1 MAQETSV
8 APSAGESQ
16 GMPVRTSPPG
26 GRLLNPLLLA
36 PALLLLLAVFIAP
49 LVRILGLSFGE
60 DTWSLDHYRALFAD
74 DILLAI
80 LVRTL
85 WLSVTVS
92 VLCLLL
98 GYPVAYLM
106 LRSSETLRRVIALL
120 VILPLWTSL
129 LVRTYAWIVVLGRKG
144 LVNESLMALGLTDA
158 PMTLLYNRTSVYIG
172 MVHVMLPF
180 MVLPLYAVMRR
191 IDLRLVSAACSL
203 GASRSAAFFF
213 VFLPLSLPGVLAGSL
228 LVFILA
234 IGFFVTPALLG
245 GLSDTTFVMLIE
257 RQVNRLFNWPLAA
270 AMSVTLLVATLA
282 LVALYNRLL
291 AGQAGESRIAGRVL
305 AWLLRSWAAAT
316 RPFGGMSKKSTMTVS
331 APRSGNEG
339 VGPLP
344 SFDDSQSMENAD
356 TSRYRSRR
364 PARAGGPWSRRLLP
378 LRSLRSQEHSEV
390 DVGRSSGH
398 PSSAFPRR
406 LPSFLRHLPS
416 FPRKACPRRKPG
428 RESTSVNESRNSSSR
443 RPRLPR
449 QEHSEVDVGRSS
461 EYPSSSF
468 PRKRES
474 TSVNESRKSRFK
486 KLRLRLPRP
495 SFVGVTAWAVL
506 FFMVAPITIVFPLAF
521 SDAPF
526 LQFPPPA
533 YSTRWFENYFSRPD
547 WVRPMITSFE
557 VAVVTMVFAT
567 AIGTLAAI
575 SVVRGS
581 FRGKKAIL
589 ALLLA
594 PLIVPIIV
602 LAVAFYYQFARYGI
616 IGTRTGLIL
625 AHTVLAIP
633 YVVIVVSA
641 ALERIDT
648 SLEHAAWT
656 LGAGRITAFWKV
668 SFPLIR
674 PAVIVA
680 ALFAFLASFDELV
693 VAIFISGTRATTLPK
708 RMWDGIREEID
719 PTTAAVAVL
728 LIALSMVLL
737 SAAEVLRRRGR
748 RAGVEVTGGLMR

>member
-1 MAQETSV
+1 ML
-8 APSAGESQ
+8 G
-16 GMPVRTSPPG
+16 
-26 GRLLNPLLLA
+26 PLLLA
-36 PALLLLLAVFIAP
+36 PALLLLFAVFVAP
-49 LVRILGLSFGE
+49 LVQILLLSFGE
-60 DTWSLDHYRALFAD
+60 DAWSFDHYRTLFSD
-74 DILLAI
+74 EILLAI

-106 LRSSETLRRVIALL
+106 LRSSETIRRVIALL

-270 AMSVTLLVATLA
+270 AMSVALLVATLA

-291 AGQAGESRIAGRVL
+291 AGQAGESQLAGRVL
-305 AWLLRSWAAAT
+305 AWLLRAWAAAT
-316 RPFGGMSKKSTMTVS
+316 RPLRLAGRG
-331 APRSGNEG
+331 AGRPSGRRW
-339 VGPLP
+339 L
-344 SFDDSQSMENAD
+344 
-356 TSRYRSRR
+356 TSR
-364 PARAGGPWSRRLLP
+364 
-378 LRSLRSQEHSEV
+378 
-390 DVGRSSGH
+390 
-398 PSSAFPRR
+398 
-406 LPSFLRHLPS
+406 
-416 FPRKACPRRKPG
+416 
-428 RESTSVNESRNSSSR
+428 
-443 RPRLPR
+443 
-449 QEHSEVDVGRSS
+449 
-461 EYPSSSF
+461 
-468 PRKRES
+468 
-474 TSVNESRKSRFK
+474 
-486 KLRLRLPRP
+486 RLPRP

-526 LQFPPPA
+526 LQFPPPD

-547 WVRPMITSFE
+547 WVRPTITSFE
-557 VAVVTMVFAT
+557 VALVTMVFAT

-581 FRGKKAIL
+581 FRGRKAVV

-728 LIALSMVLL
+728 LITLSMVLL
-737 SAAEVLRRRGR
+737 FAAEVLRRRGR

>member
-1 MAQETSV
+1 MRAHDSAAAAPDTGRSLRVSARSV
-8 APSAGESQ
+8 AGRVRMLES
-16 GMPVRTSPPG
+16 
-26 GRLLNPLLLA
+26 LLLA
-36 PALLLLLAVFIAP
+36 PALLLLLAVFVAP
-49 LVRILGLSFGE
+49 LVQILLLSFGE
-60 DTWSLDHYRALFAD
+60 ATWSLDYYRSLFAD
-74 DILLAI
+74 EVLLAI

-106 LRSSETLRRVIALL
+106 LRSSETVRRVIALL

-129 LVRTYAWIVVLGRKG
+129 LVRTYAWIVILGRKG

-191 IDLRLVSAACSL
+191 IDLRLIAAACSL
-203 GASRSAAFFF
+203 GASRSAAFFL

-270 AMSVTLLVATLA
+270 AMSVALLAATLA
-282 LVALYNRLL
+282 LVALYNRMLS
-291 AGQAGESRIAGRVL
+291 GQVGDAHFAGRVL
-305 AWLLRSWAAAT
+305 SWSLRCWAAAT
-316 RPFGGMSKKSTMTVS
+316 RPF
-331 APRSGNEG
+331 
-339 VGPLP
+339 
-344 SFDDSQSMENAD
+344 
-356 TSRYRSRR
+356 RR
-364 PARAGGPWSRRLLP
+364 RARAGRAWSERWP
-378 LRSLRSQEHSEV
+378 VLR
-390 DVGRSSGH
+390 
-398 PSSAFPRR
+398 
-406 LPSFLRHLPS
+406 
-416 FPRKACPRRKPG
+416 
-428 RESTSVNESRNSSSR
+428 
-443 RPRLPR
+443 
-449 QEHSEVDVGRSS
+449 
-461 EYPSSSF
+461 
-468 PRKRES
+468 
-474 TSVNESRKSRFK
+474 
-486 KLRLRLPRP
+486 RLPRP
-495 SFVGVTAWAVL
+495 SFVGLSAWAVL

-526 LQFPPPA
+526 LQFPPPE
-533 YSTRWFENYFSRPD
+533 YSTRWFDNYFSRPD
-547 WVRPMITSFE
+547 WVRPTITSFE
-557 VAVVTMVFAT
+557 VAVVAMVLATFA
-567 AIGTLAAI
+567 GTLAAI
-575 SVVRGS
+575 GVVRGS
-581 FRGKKAIL
+581 FRGKKAML
-589 ALLLA
+589 SLLLA

-602 LAVAFYYQFARYGI
+602 LAVALYYEFARYGL
-616 IGTRTGLIL
+616 IGTRTGLVL

-641 ALERIDT
+641 ALERIDF
-648 SLEHAAWT
+648 SLEQAAWT
-656 LGAGRITAFWKV
+656 LGAGRIAAFWKV
-668 SFPLIR
+668 SFPLLR

-693 VAIFISGTRATTLPK
+693 IAIFISGTHATTLPK

-728 LIALSMVLL
+728 LIVLSMAFLF
-737 SAAEVLRRRGR
+737 AAELLRRRGR
-748 RAGVEVTGGLMR
+748 RSGVEVTAGLMR

>member
-1 MAQETSV
+1 MAREAS
-8 APSAGESQ
+8 AAPGAGEGKGPSA
-16 GMPVRTSPPG
+16 RTSPPG
-26 GRLLNPLLLA
+26 GRSLNPLLLA

-49 LVRILGLSFGE
+49 LVQILGLSFGE
-60 DTWSLDHYRALFAD
+60 DTWSLDHYRALLAD
-74 DILLAI
+74 EILLAI
-80 LVRTL
+80 LMRTL

-106 LRSSETLRRVIALL
+106 LRSSETIRRVIALL

-291 AGQAGESRIAGRVL
+291 AGQAGESRLAGSVL

-316 RPFGGMSKKSTMTVS
+316 RPLSRMLKKSFTTLS
-331 APRSGNEG
+331 TTRSENTGS
-339 VGPLP
+339 GPLP
-344 SFDDSQSMENAD
+344 LFNGLQSTKHAG
-356 TSRYRSRR
+356 TSRYQDRRS
-364 PARAGGPWSRRLLP
+364 AGAGRPWSRRSLP
-378 LRSLRSQEHSEV
+378 LR
-390 DVGRSSGH
+390 G
-398 PSSAFPRR
+398 
-406 LPSFLRHLPS
+406 
-416 FPRKACPRRKPG
+416 
-428 RESTSVNESRNSSSR
+428 
-443 RPRLPR
+443 
-449 QEHSEVDVGRSS
+449 
-461 EYPSSSF
+461 
-468 PRKRES
+468 
-474 TSVNESRKSRFK
+474 
-486 KLRLRLPRP
+486 LPRP
-495 SFVGVTAWAVL
+495 SFVAVTAWAVL

-547 WVRPMITSFE
+547 WVRPTITSFE
-557 VAVVTMVFAT
+557 VAAVTMVFAT

-602 LAVAFYYQFARYGI
+602 LAVALYYQFARYGI
-616 IGTRTGLIL
+616 IGTRTGLVL

-648 SLEHAAWT
+648 SLEQAAWT

-728 LIALSMVLL
+728 LIVLSMVLL
-737 SAAEVLRRRGR
+737 FAAEMLRRRGR